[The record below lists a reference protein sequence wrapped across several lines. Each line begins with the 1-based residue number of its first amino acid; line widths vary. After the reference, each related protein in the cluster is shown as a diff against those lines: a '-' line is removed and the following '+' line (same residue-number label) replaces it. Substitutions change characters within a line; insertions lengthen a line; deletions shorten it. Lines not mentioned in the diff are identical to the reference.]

1 MLSSLY
7 SGITGITA
15 AGYSMSVVGNNIANA
30 NTVGFKA
37 GYTSFADILNQSL
50 GGAGGGGSQVGRG
63 VELTGVGTVFGQG
76 SFENTTN
83 GTDLAIEGNG
93 FFVVANDTGTY
104 YSRAGQFI
112 MDAEGYLVNPSG
124 FNLQGYLAD
133 ATGNIVTTLTDINVG
148 QISSA
153 PKPSDFFS
161 ITANLNAAAATNDTY
176 ATTITLYD
184 SLGSAIPLTITFTK
198 QAAVNQ
204 WNYIATVP
212 AGTGTLG
219 TWGVGSVV
227 FDASGVLWTVNN
239 DPSAFNDVTFV
250 IDPTST
256 GANLVT
262 VLWDLWDGTAG
273 TATTDLTGYAS
284 DSDTTYLFQN
294 GFSSG
299 SIQSI
304 HVDAD
309 GLLQGLFTNGQ
320 TKTMGQV
327 VLADFISP
335 WGLNKVGRSL
345 FSESSK
351 SGQPTI
357 GLPGT
362 GGRGRIT
369 SSSLEM
375 SNVDMASEFVKMITT
390 QRSYQANA
398 RVITTSDDMLAEL
411 MNIKR

>member
-15 AGYSMSVVGNNIANA
+15 AGYSMSVVGNNIANS
-30 NTVGFKA
+30 NTVGFKS

-50 GGAGGGGSQVGRG
+50 GGAGGGSQVGRG
-63 VELTGVGTVFGQG
+63 VELTGVQTVFGQG
-76 SFENTTN
+76 SFENTSN

-93 FFVVANDTGTY
+93 FFAVADATGTY

-112 MDAEGYLVNPSG
+112 MDSEGYLVNPSG
-124 FNLQGYLAD
+124 FNLQGYAVD
-133 ATGNIVTTLTDINVG
+133 TTGALVTTITDINVG
-148 QISSA
+148 QMSSA
-153 PKPSDFFS
+153 PKQSSEFN
-161 ITANLNAAAATNDTY
+161 ITANLKGDEAAGETY
-176 ATTITLYD
+176 STTVTLYD
-184 SLGSAIPLTITFTK
+184 SIGASIPLTITFTK
-198 QAAVNQ
+198 L
-204 WNYIATVP
+204 ATNAWTYEASVP
-212 AGTGTLG
+212 AALG
-219 TWGVGSVV
+219 TVLASGTVEFDDNGALSGVDGVV
-227 FDASGVLWTVNN
+227 SPFTDKEIYIEPLTGAADYTVAWDVWDASTPG
-239 DPSAFNDVTFV
+239 P
-250 IDPTST
+250 
-256 GANLVT
+256 
-262 VLWDLWDGTAG
+262 
-273 TATTDLTGYAS
+273 TTDLTGYAS
-284 DSDTTYLFQN
+284 ASDTTYINQD
-294 GFSSG
+294 GYAPG

-304 HVDAD
+304 SVNPD
-309 GLLQGLFTNGQ
+309 GLLLGLFTNGQ
-320 TKTMGQV
+320 TRTMGQV

-345 FSESSK
+345 FSESSD

-362 GGRGRIT
+362 GGRGRIS

-398 RVITTSDDMLAEL
+398 RVITTSDDLLAEL